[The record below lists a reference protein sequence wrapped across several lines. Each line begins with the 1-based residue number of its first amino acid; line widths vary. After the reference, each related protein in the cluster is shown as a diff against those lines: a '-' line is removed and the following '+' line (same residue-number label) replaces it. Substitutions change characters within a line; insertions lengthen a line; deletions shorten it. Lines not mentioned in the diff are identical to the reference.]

1 MKTLFLNLLL
11 ALALVSLGASCAA
24 MQKAKPFVRTI
35 NDAATTLCN
44 LFGQEHPEQ
53 LAGVSAADFCSV
65 KENLD
70 PFIDAA
76 LAAKQTAGVMAV
88 SRGTAE

>member
-1 MKTLFLNLLL
+1 MRPLFLTITLTLIL
-11 ALALVSLGASCAA
+11 SSCAF

-35 NDAATTLCN
+35 NDAATTLCR
-44 LFGQEHPEQ
+44 LFAAEHEDQ
-53 LAGVSAADFCSV
+53 LGGMTAADFCSV

-76 LAAKQTAGVMAV
+76 LSAKQTAGSMAV

>member
-1 MKTLFLNLLL
+1 
-11 ALALVSLGASCAA
+11 
-24 MQKAKPFVRTI
+24 MQKMKPFVRTI
-35 NDAATTLCN
+35 SDAATTLCN
-44 LFGQEHPEQ
+44 LFGQEHPDQ
-53 LAGVSAADFCSV
+53 LGGMTAADFCSV

-76 LAAKQTAGVMAV
+76 LAAKQTAGAMAV